1 MTEEAARHEI
11 SRLKRENENL
21 RSLYNNLVEVD
32 RELMKTIHEQIIADS
47 VRQARTIMKVE
58 RALGIKLHD
67 WIKVYIF
74 ATRGAEEMVPDGRRF
89 GRTTARALRLAL
101 SDGEP
106 LTIRTPIDLEPY
118 AGEDAIS
125 TRKLQHFWN
134 EFLHI
139 YRTLKDAGGI
149 ELREIKRR

>member
-67 WIKVYIF
+67 WIKVY
-74 ATRGAEEMVPDGRRF
+74 TQRRF
-89 GRTTARALRLAL
+89 VSRPASCLTSRNCATGTAT
-101 SDGEP
+101 D
-106 LTIRTPIDLEPY
+106 
-118 AGEDAIS
+118 
-125 TRKLQHFWN
+125 
-134 EFLHI
+134 
-139 YRTLKDAGGI
+139 
-149 ELREIKRR
+149 RRINGWQ